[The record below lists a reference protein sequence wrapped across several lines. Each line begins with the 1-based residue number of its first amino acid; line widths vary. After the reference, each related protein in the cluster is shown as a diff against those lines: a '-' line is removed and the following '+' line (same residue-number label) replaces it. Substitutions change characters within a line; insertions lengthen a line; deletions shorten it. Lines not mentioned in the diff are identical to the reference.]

1 MEVLRLEAGA
11 KTPGV
16 LLDPAG
22 VIDMSGR
29 SVPENTAEF
38 YQQVYH
44 WLDRYADTP
53 ALETTVNVYF
63 EYFNT
68 SSSKCLLDIF
78 RKLESIHASGK
89 SKVSVQWY
97 FEKDDED
104 MMETGEDYSSM
115 IKLPFTVQMRVGAD

>member
-1 MEVLRLEAGA
+1 
-11 KTPGV
+11 
-16 LLDPAG
+16 
-22 VIDMSGR
+22 MSGR

-44 WLDRYADTP
+44 WLDRYAENPAPDTG
-53 ALETTVNVYF
+53 VNVYF

-89 SKVSVQWY
+89 SRVSVLWN

-104 MMETGEDYSSM
+104 MMETGEDYGSM
-115 IKLPFTVQMRVGAD
+115 IELPFNVQMRAEAD